1 MVGTIPLSDT
11 FNQTGDETMKI
22 KKTANK
28 AFHNGN
34 RLNGNGAHNHAT
46 YKVYSNDGVEVG
58 FANRSSFGDWT
69 AYAGVP
75 LKPILRSCRTLAE
88 LKALL
93 AAN

>member
-1 MVGTIPLSDT
+1 MRDANNNSNGNEAMV
-11 FNQTGDETMKI
+11 I

-46 YKVYSNDGVEVG
+46 YKVFAEGVEVG
-58 FANRSSFGDWT
+58 FANRCSFGLWT
-69 AYAGVP
+69 AYVGQP

-88 LKALL
+88 LKALI
-93 AAN
+93 ANQ